1 MAQKDARIRFLE
13 RELAEREKEMET
25 MKEYDQP
32 PVPEV
37 EDERLRDLERKV
49 RELEA
54 REQPPVP
61 EARGERLEA
70 EEERLRNLERKMQ
83 ELEGHDQPPV
93 SGARDERLEAAEEH
107 LRNLER
113 KVREL
118 KALVKGLMEEVLDV
132 KSVAMKL
139 SRDGEERRKKPAV
152 AEERR
157 AGATLQSE
165 PRATAESRPV
175 HAPEPRAPVRPVE
188 KRQPAPQP
196 APVPDDVDMEL
207 IMQNDGTLKPE
218 PRRPSEYIVASPKFA
233 GAPAKARGKGG
244 KSPERTL
251 FVEQKKRPVDDV
263 IHAEE
268 DDTVDLDR

>member
-25 MKEYDQP
+25 MKEH
-32 PVPEV
+32 V
-37 EDERLRDLERKV
+37 
-49 RELEA
+49 
-54 REQPPVP
+54 
-61 EARGERLEA
+61 
-70 EEERLRNLERKMQ
+70 
-83 ELEGHDQPPV
+83 QPPV
-93 SGARDERLEAAEEH
+93 SETGDER

-118 KALVKGLMEEVLDV
+118 EALVKGLTEEILDV

-139 SRDGEERRKKPAV
+139 SRDVEERRKKPAV
-152 AEERR
+152 TGERK
-157 AGATLQSE
+157 AGATLQAE
-165 PRATAESRPV
+165 PRAGAESQPVRAAEPRSPARTAEKRPPTP
-175 HAPEPRAPVRPVE
+175 APED
-188 KRQPAPQP
+188 K
-196 APVPDDVDMEL
+196 DLEL

-218 PRRPSEYIVASPKFA
+218 SRRTSEYIVAST
-233 GAPAKARGKGG
+233 GSRSAPAKGRGKGG
-244 KSPERTL
+244 KPSERTL